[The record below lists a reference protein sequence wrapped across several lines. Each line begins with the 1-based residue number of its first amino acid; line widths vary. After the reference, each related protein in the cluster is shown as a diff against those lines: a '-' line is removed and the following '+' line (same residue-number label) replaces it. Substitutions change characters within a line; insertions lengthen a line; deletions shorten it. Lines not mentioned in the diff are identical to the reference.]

1 MLFIKCWSRG
11 EVFISTGWWRVPHKR
26 GWEMTLRQ
34 NVSRIRTQPS
44 LAIPQ
49 MLAPWRIVVCWLHK
63 PLDFKRRC
71 KLFVLGASDLTNTL
85 KKDLIPVLQSIYF
98 QSYKNLSVFK
108 CQNFFRCS
116 KYGGCVELT
125 RHGVGSAVSAC
136 GHNPLIPVFRLSAPV
151 LPALLV
157 HRRQPRGSIE
167 VLNVQ

>member
-49 MLAPWRIVVCWLHK
+49 MLAPWRIVECWSHK

-85 KKDLIPVLQSIYF
+85 KKDLIPVLQSICF
-98 QSYKNLSVFK
+98 QAYKNLSVFK
-108 CQNFFRCS
+108 CQKIELFDVPNMGVVWNWLAMVLSPLYPRVATIPWSRCS
-116 KYGGCVELT
+116 DC
-125 RHGVGSAVSAC
+125 
-136 GHNPLIPVFRLSAPV
+136 PLQSSRLSWSTD
-151 LPALLV
+151 
-157 HRRQPRGSIE
+157 GSRE
-167 VLNVQ
+167 DPLKF